1 VPICGQISPYNSRE
15 RRACAT
21 SASSSTSASGC
32 KGFRIGN
39 HLACRDQALGELMT
53 WYRAGCL
60 KWRGTVAEGFEQA
73 PAALVN
79 MLSGGDIGKQV
90 VQLGV
95 AAE

>member
-1 VPICGQISPYNSRE
+1 MVSR
-15 RRACAT
+15 
-21 SASSSTSASGC
+21 
-32 KGFRIGN
+32 
-39 HLACRDQALGELMT
+39 
-53 WYRAGCL
+53 L

-79 MLSGGDIGKQV
+79 MLSGGDIGKQA